1 MKRKIFIITER
12 RADYSKL
19 RPIIREIQRSPSL
32 DYYLVVTGSHLLKK
46 YGYTINEI
54 KKDGFKIY
62 TQFKMH
68 TSNDDTASEMTR
80 SFGNAIIN
88 LSRIIKKLKPDIVFA
103 GFGIGANFASAIIGA
118 HMNIPVVHLEGG
130 EVTGTID
137 ESIRHATSKFAHIH
151 FTTNLVAKQ
160 RLVKMGEDS
169 KNIFIV
175 GNPSLDAI
183 KNVKNISVTKLEKEF
198 KLDFDLPVVLLIQHT
213 VTSEI
218 DKIDKYFLETVNA
231 IKELNVQCLIISGNS
246 DAGSKKISA
255 VIKKSKIQNHSN
267 LPFNKYINLLRNCSV
282 LVGNSSSGIMEA
294 PFLHKP
300 SVNIGARQNGRLK
313 STSIINV
320 DYNKNRIKKAIKKA
334 LENKKTKNT
343 KKQYRLYGDGN
354 SSKKI
359 VKLLEKIDLNKIS
372 IQKKLTY

>member
-1 MKRKIFIITER
+1 
-12 RADYSKL
+12 
-19 RPIIREIQRSPSL
+19 
-32 DYYLVVTGSHLLKK
+32 
-46 YGYTINEI
+46 
-54 KKDGFKIY
+54 
-62 TQFKMH
+62 MH

-103 GFGIGANFASAIIGA
+103 GFDIGANFASAIIGA

-343 KKQYRLYGDGN
+343 KKQRSLYGDGN

-359 VKLLEKIDLNKIS
+359 VKLLEKIDLNKIP